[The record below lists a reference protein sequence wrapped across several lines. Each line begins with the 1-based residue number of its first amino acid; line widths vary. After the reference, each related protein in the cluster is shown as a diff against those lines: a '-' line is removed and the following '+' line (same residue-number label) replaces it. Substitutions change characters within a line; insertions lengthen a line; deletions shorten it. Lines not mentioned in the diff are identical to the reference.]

1 MLATNKNGTG
11 SPMIAESMA
20 QNIIRHKDKLIE
32 QQQADLLTLAD
43 AVLISHEREWCGPGS
58 YCQCSSCLVARK
70 VNSHV
75 WHTN

>member
-20 QNIIRHKDKLIE
+20 KNIIRHKDKLIE

-43 AVLISHEREWCGPGS
+43 AVLKYSCG
-58 YCQCSSCLVARK
+58 YDNEELNNACQIARRVK
-70 VNSHV
+70 GE
-75 WHTN
+75 